1 MESLAALIFDVDGTL
16 SETEELHRQA
26 FNDAFAI
33 LGLDWHW
40 DRTLYGELL
49 KVTGGKER
57 ILHYLERHHPDELA
71 ALRPLVPEIHARK
84 TARYTSLIDAG
95 AIGLRPGVA
104 RLITEA
110 RRAGLRLAIATTTSR
125 PNVIT
130 LLRSAFPISRE
141 AIFEVIVA
149 GDEVAR
155 KKPWPDVYEAALT
168 GLHLPATACIALEDS
183 RNGVLAAH
191 RAGLPVV
198 VTPSLYTASDVFGDA
213 LSVVSDLGEP
223 RAPYRHVSGHGK
235 GEGCVTIDALRRW
248 CVLDVSL
255 PATRSL
261 VVC

>member
-1 MESLAALIFDVDGTL
+1 MNSLAALIFDVDGTL
-16 SETEELHRQA
+16 AETEELHRQA

-57 ILHYLERHHPDELA
+57 ILHYLERHQPDALG

-84 TARYTSLIDAG
+84 TACYTSLVDAG
-95 AIGLRPGVA
+95 AVGLRPGVA
-104 RLITEA
+104 RLMTEA

-125 PNVIT
+125 PNVIS

-141 AIFEVIVA
+141 ANFEVIVA

-155 KKPWPDVYEAALT
+155 KKPWPDAYEAALM
-168 GLHLPATACIALEDS
+168 GLRLPATSCIAFEDS

-198 VTPSLYTASDVFGDA
+198 VTPSLYTASDEFGEA
-213 LSVVSDLGEP
+213 LAIVSDLGEP
-223 RAPYRHVSGHGK
+223 HAPYRHVSGHGH

-248 CVLDVSL
+248 CALDGSL
-255 PATRSL
+255 PIARL
-261 VVC
+261 AAAC